1 VLAYVAYVVRQPYDA
16 YPSGLARAARISP
29 AVLVPVVGMSIYKI
43 VEAVFGAML
52 RHTNK
57 RIDKVNERSER
68 IVQNL
73 KDDMKFDRTEKLL
86 RKYDR
91 EWVNPIGA
99 AAGAGAGAGAGATGK
114 GSSGSLHEAGNNPEE
129 IPAANATRTTMVT
142 PTNAGLHTRSGS
154 GKPPMS
160 LSKKLMMSTVGGAS
174 MKLSGA
180 LAQLWTLTADT
191 VIGDDPVLLRS
202 LKNAEV
208 HAQSLTEENS
218 RLREKLERYESE
230 FGIMEEAAEGG
241 EEDRGAAAD
250 GRGGDDVDEASVE
263 VKPLLLADDVGG
275 DAVGDDADDDGSGDD
290 ESDRDDDNEAI
301 EMVVG
306 DADEDGSNDDG
317 SGDDDD
323 DDDEKDEEDDEEEE
337 EEAIEMVVGEAE
349 EDPHAEEAQDDPP
362 PSPPPRRSRRAR
374 TRI

>member
-1 VLAYVAYVVRQPYDA
+1 MLAYVAYVVRQPYDA

-99 AAGAGAGAGAGATGK
+99 AAGAGAGAGATGK

-306 DADEDGSNDDG
+306 
-317 SGDDDD
+317 
-323 DDDEKDEEDDEEEE
+323 
-337 EEAIEMVVGEAE
+337 EAE